1 MCLSKCT
8 PFTTTFVL
16 ILLTVILLP
25 APILAHGGI
34 GVQHLNNIPAGPY
47 RVYVWSDPE
56 PPEVG
61 EYHVTIALTENIEGD
76 STGLAGGPVL
86 DASVTVELMHTESG
100 ETLSARATHDDALNK
115 LFYVASFE
123 PARQGNWSVK
133 VHIASPGCE
142 FALSRRHLPSLGE
155 AQTTAQNSGD
165 PDSALPC
172 EPEQVVS
179 FQDEILP
186 KAFPWRALLGG
197 LLSILLI
204 LGAVVLYW
212 ATNPPTEFAPS
223 RPHPP
228 RLGEAQTEEPAPVK
242 QRDPAPAG
250 GHS

>member
-1 MCLSKCT
+1 MCLSKYT
-8 PFTTTFVL
+8 LSATAFVL
-16 ILLTVILLP
+16 TLLTGILLP
-25 APILAHGGI
+25 APLTAHGGI
-34 GVQHLNNIPAGPY
+34 GVQHLNNVPAGPY

-61 EYHVTIALTENIEGD
+61 EYHVAIALTENIEGD
-76 STGLAGGPVL
+76 STGLDGGPVL

-123 PARQGNWSVK
+123 PARQGNWSVQ
-133 VHIASPGCE
+133 VHIVSPGCG
-142 FALSRRHLPSLGE
+142 A
-155 AQTTAQNSGD
+155 AQNSGD
-165 PDSALPC
+165 QQDGASALPC
-172 EPEQVVS
+172 ELDQVVS

-186 KAFPWRALLGG
+186 KVFPWRALLGG
-197 LLSILLI
+197 LLSILLM

-212 ATNPPTEFAPS
+212 ATKPPTE
-223 RPHPP
+223 
-228 RLGEAQTEEPAPVK
+228 LEKPAPVK